1 MRKSH
6 EHGGEKRNIVPGM
19 SSRMKADRVDVQNRP
34 TKLADRPGL
43 RVFQYVASIAE
54 KHTTTSRY
62 EHSVTVGILQQ
73 QLATVVDYRS
83 TLFDI
88 DEYTVTAVK
97 RFVDARIFSH
107 SHILL
112 FIEYVT
118 PSYTFLESIKSLVC
132 RLITMQHE

>member
-62 EHSVTVGILQQ
+62 EHSVTVEILQQ

-88 DEYTVTAVK
+88 DEYTVTIVK
-97 RFVDARIFSH
+97 RFVDARCIRSFSY
-107 SHILL
+107 SAI
-112 FIEYVT
+112 YV
-118 PSYTFLESIKSLVC
+118 SS
-132 RLITMQHE
+132 M